1 MTHPIAGVTT
11 YRSSTRIESDLSEFR
26 PAEPSRIE
34 RARDWLTDTI
44 KDTWEQVTNDKGGD
58 APKTG
63 VTEVTVGD
71 EQHRL
76 AITIGTALNDVI
88 EAAGLVSGGSGDDS
102 LRGQAGDDI
111 LLGGSDRDTLIGGAG
126 ADVLDGGDGS
136 DLASYQNANGGVVA
150 DLSTECLNSGEA
162 SGDVYYEIEGLIGST
177 YDDRLTGNDRANT
190 LIGLLGNDVLRGLDG
205 DDVLRGGLG
214 ADVLDGGLG
223 YDEVTYAEATGGV
236 IVNLTDASQNTGEAF
251 GDRYIS
257 IEDVTSSAFADK
269 IIGNDLNNQLK
280 GNDGADVLDG
290 GNGENT
296 LLGGAGNDRLYS
308 GADADV
314 LNGGT
319 DFDTVTYYNRLTGVQ
334 VYLWNPSKN
343 TGAAKGD
350 TYSGIEVI
358 DGTRFADV
366 MEGTD
371 LSSDIFWGD
380 DGNDALKGWDGAD
393 TLSGGDGND
402 TLEGG
407 AGADRFN
414 GGTNIWETD
423 YASYAGSVE
432 ALQVYLWDPS
442 RNTGEAAGDVYI
454 SIEGLIG
461 SAYGDVLEGNGE
473 TNQLRGEA
481 GHDRL
486 KGLGGHDGLY
496 GGSGDDTLSG
506 GAGADRLDGGEA
518 AAGALYADIDYASY
532 ADAAFGVLVDLLYTS
547 RNTGD
552 AAGDMFISIEGLIG
566 SAHADQFYG
575 TGVQDRFKG
584 EAGDDRL
591 EGRGGGDTLDGGEGR
606 DHAVYWSAASGVIAN
621 LTAGVGT
628 AGDAAGDKFYGIEGL
643 EGSNYADYAA
653 PAMGQGNTLYGWGGN
668 DLLLGE
674 GDVYLWQ
681 RLHRGRRRRRHDLR
695 RRRP

>member
-1 MTHPIAGVTT
+1 M
-11 YRSSTRIESDLSEFR
+11 R
-26 PAEPSRIE
+26 
-34 RARDWLTDTI
+34 
-44 KDTWEQVTNDKGGD
+44 
-58 APKTG
+58 
-63 VTEVTVGD
+63 TVGW
-71 EQHRL
+71 
-76 AITIGTALNDVI
+76 
-88 EAAGLVSGGSGDDS
+88 S
-102 LRGQAGDDI
+102 L
-111 LLGGSDRDTLIGGAG
+111 
-126 ADVLDGGDGS
+126 
-136 DLASYQNANGGVVA
+136 

-177 YDDRLTGNDRANT
+177 YDDRLTGNDWANT

-371 LSSDIFWGD
+371 LSATSS
-380 DGNDALKGWDGAD
+380 GAM
-393 TLSGGDGND
+393 TATTRSKAGMAPTPSPAATATIRSKAAWRRPVQWRNQHLGDG
-402 TLEGG
+402 LCQLRRLGG
-407 AGADRFN
+407 GPAGLSLGSLAQYGR
-414 GGTNIWETD
+414 GGRRCLHLHRGID
-423 YASYAGSVE
+423 GS
-432 ALQVYLWDPS
+432 LH
-442 RNTGEAAGDVYI
+442 
-454 SIEGLIG
+454 
-461 SAYGDVLEGNGE
+461 GDVLEGNGE

-486 KGLGGHDGLY
+486 KGLGGHE
-496 GGSGDDTLSG
+496 GST
-506 GAGADRLDGGEA
+506 ADPAMTRCPAEQAQTVSTA
-518 AAGALYADIDYASY
+518 ARPQPGPFTPISIMPPTPMP
-532 ADAAFGVLVDLLYTS
+532 AFGVLVDLLYTS

-575 TGVQDRFKG
+575 TGVRIASKARQATTGSR
-584 EAGDDRL
+584 AAAAATRS
-591 EGRGGGDTLDGGEGR
+591 T
-606 DHAVYWSAASGVIAN
+606 AVRAVTMRSIGVPHQ
-621 LTAGVGT
+621 V
-628 AGDAAGDKFYGIEGL
+628 
-643 EGSNYADYAA
+643 
-653 PAMGQGNTLYGWGGN
+653 
-668 DLLLGE
+668 
-674 GDVYLWQ
+674 
-681 RLHRGRRRRRHDLR
+681 
-695 RRRP
+695 

>member
-1 MTHPIAGVTT
+1 MIGVFTRQTLEHGSVVDIRRTSTTTDNWFSRGSVTEVEEIRTVTHTIAGVTT
-11 YRSSTRIESDLSEFR
+11 YRSSTRIESDFSGR
-26 PAEPSRIE
+26 TDPSPSRIE
-34 RARDWLTDTI
+34 RAGDWLTDTI
-44 KDTWEQVTNDKGGD
+44 KDTWEQLTNDKGGD
-58 APKTG
+58 APKMG

-102 LRGQAGDDI
+102 LRGQDGDDI

-177 YDDRLTGNDRANT
+177 YDDRLTGNDWANT

-486 KGLGGHDGLY
+486 KGLGGHE
-496 GGSGDDTLSG
+496 GST
-506 GAGADRLDGGEA
+506 ADQAMTRCPVEQAQTVSTA
-518 AAGALYADIDYASY
+518 ARPQPGP
-532 ADAAFGVLVDLLYTS
+532 FTP
-547 RNTGD
+547 
-552 AAGDMFISIEGLIG
+552 ISIMPPTPMPR
-566 SAHADQFYG
+566 SACWSTSCTRAG
-575 TGVQDRFKG
+575 TR
-584 EAGDDRL
+584 AMRL
-591 EGRGGGDTLDGGEGR
+591 ATCSSPSR
-606 DHAVYWSAASGVIAN
+606 A
-621 LTAGVGT
+621 
-628 AGDAAGDKFYGIEGL
+628 
-643 EGSNYADYAA
+643 
-653 PAMGQGNTLYGWGGN
+653 
-668 DLLLGE
+668 
-674 GDVYLWQ
+674 
-681 RLHRGRRRRRHDLR
+681 
-695 RRRP
+695 